1 MDFKIKREVAQLVK
15 IGIPEDIAL
24 IAICKKYGKEELVGD
39 ILEEQKEE
47 QQVLNEMLK
56 EFKQFNEN

>member
-1 MDFKIKREVAQLVK
+1 MDFKMKREVAQLVK

-24 IAICKKYGKEELVGD
+24 IAICKKYGKEELVSD
-39 ILEEQKEE
+39 ILGEQREEQYI
-47 QQVLNEMLK
+47 LNQMLK